1 MLGFAAIF
9 AVAFLW
15 RTSFLL
21 FSVLAVIALLLF
33 VVQRDR
39 GEALLFVLAGIW
51 GLTAEW
57 IVMFFGAWEYR
68 IAHVLGA
75 PYWLPILWGL
85 AAVFLKRLY
94 EEIDQKLREGERSK
108 E

>member
-21 FSVLAVIALLLF
+21 FS
-33 VVQRDR
+33 
-39 GEALLFVLAGIW
+39 VLAGIW